1 MFKINTKGD
10 TIVEVLIA
18 ITVLAFA
25 LGTGY
30 ATVSRSNLSIQSNK
44 ERYQAQ
50 LVASQQ
56 IEALRAYIS
65 APNSRAGFSADTCV
79 KEGLIKTGADQ
90 CKFAELNAD
99 SSAAGATYTVAT
111 SPVSPSCI
119 ASSTYCTYKIDVTW
133 ESLKGG
139 TERATLYYG
148 L

>member
-56 IEALRAYIS
+56 IEALRAYIF
-65 APNSRAGFSADTCV
+65 APNSRANFSADTCV

-90 CKFAELNAD
+90 CKFTELNAD

-111 SPVSPSCI
+111 SPANPPCI

-139 TERATLYYG
+139 NERVTLYYG